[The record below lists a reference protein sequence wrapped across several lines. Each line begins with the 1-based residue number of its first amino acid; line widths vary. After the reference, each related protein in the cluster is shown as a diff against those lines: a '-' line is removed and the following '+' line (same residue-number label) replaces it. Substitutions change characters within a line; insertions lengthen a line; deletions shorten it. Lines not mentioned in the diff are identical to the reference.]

1 MSAITSRMPIGTSRR
16 FARLKLV
23 NGVLAALLAGVGV
36 SAYLVVTQTQTAA
49 PTVRTAAVGKGVV
62 LSTVSATGA
71 LQSPSQIAVGFPSA
85 GTLVSVTA
93 KPGQN
98 VRQGQVLGRIDATSA
113 QQALRQAEASLAS
126 AQAQY
131 QTTLTGE
138 TPQQRKQDALAVTQA
153 QQSVSQAKSALSV
166 AQQTAST
173 DGKSSAAAVAQAE
186 RQLAVDQGQLKV
198 DVAKR
203 DKDRTPYAT
212 ADAASAAVT
221 ADKVQLVADQNAQQ
235 ADQQAQ
241 LDAQAQQSR
250 DQASLT
256 DAKAANDASQ
266 VATYNNA
273 LAQDQGLLSFLQKK
287 LAADSYAITQDNSK
301 LSADQA
307 YLTAL
312 QNDDQAIRSD
322 ELKITQDNNAIANA
336 KRSATATAQKDA
348 QSIAAARK
356 QISSAQL
363 SVQSVLAA
371 NAVKQ
376 SPPTPSA
383 LAGAKAN
390 VVQAQVAVENANKAL
405 QQTTLRAPIAG
416 VVASVS
422 GAVGT
427 QVAGSGNSVAAA
439 SSSSSSSS
447 ASASSASGSTSGFVT
462 LTKLS
467 GMQIVASFSE
477 TDASKLRVGQ
487 PSTVT
492 VDALP
497 SRQLAAHVIAVAATA
512 STSSSN
518 VVTYSVIFGLDRTSS
533 KLKPGM
539 TANVDV
545 VTGEQDNV
553 LHVPT
558 AAVNGSGS
566 NATVTVLR
574 NGTQQRVPVAVGLK
588 GDSSTAILS
597 GLRATDSVVLPS
609 VVISS
614 SSSGPGGGAAGGA
627 GLGGAGG
634 ARGGAGFGGGGA
646 RPGG

>member
-1 MSAITSRMPIGTSRR
+1 
-16 FARLKLV
+16 
-23 NGVLAALLAGVGV
+23 
-36 SAYLVVTQTQTAA
+36 
-49 PTVRTAAVGKGVV
+49 
-62 LSTVSATGA
+62 
-71 LQSPSQIAVGFPSA
+71 
-85 GTLVSVTA
+85 
-93 KPGQN
+93 
-98 VRQGQVLGRIDATSA
+98 
-113 QQALRQAEASLAS
+113 
-126 AQAQY
+126 
-131 QTTLTGE
+131 
-138 TPQQRKQDALAVTQA
+138 
-153 QQSVSQAKSALSV
+153 
-166 AQQTAST
+166 
-173 DGKSSAAAVAQAE
+173 
-186 RQLAVDQGQLKV
+186 
-198 DVAKR
+198 
-203 DKDRTPYAT
+203 
-212 ADAASAAVT
+212 VT

-256 DAKAANDASQ
+256 DAKAANDASL
-266 VATYNNA
+266 VSTYTNA
-273 LAQDQGLLSFLQKK
+273 VNQDQYTLTYLQKK

-322 ELKITQDNNAIANA
+322 ELKITQDDNAIANA

-363 SVQSVLAA
+363 SVHSVLAA

-416 VVASVS
+416 VVASVNA
-422 GAVGT
+422 AVGT

-447 ASASSASGSTSGFVT
+447 SASASTASGSTSGFVT